1 MPYFSSRVP
10 PEVQFSSSAVTPVP
24 DSAPQRRFLSQ
35 RRIQMVLG
43 LLWLLDAGLQFQP
56 YMFTKGFV
64 TQFLVMN
71 AMYQPDVIGQFIIA
85 LSKILVVHP
94 AIWNGIFATI
104 QLVIGLGL
112 LWRRTVR
119 LALTVSFVWV
129 LSVWAIGE
137 GFGRLFTGTATLA
150 GGAPGAVLLYG
161 LIGLLVW
168 PTSRINQGSTHSS
181 VAGDGLLGERGGRI
195 SWSVLWFVGAIVQ
208 ILPGPYPPVSVLL
221 TTINMNLPEPG
232 VLRHL
237 DMVTNIFIERAGPPL
252 VLVLVVVETLIG
264 VYIWRGERWVRP
276 VLWTGILLSLT
287 FWAVGQNFGGIFAG
301 NATDPNSGPLF
312 VLLALTLY
320 PRKPHA
326 TAQDQP
332 TMKEPT

>member
-1 MPYFSSRVP
+1 
-10 PEVQFSSSAVTPVP
+10 
-24 DSAPQRRFLSQ
+24 
-35 RRIQMVLG
+35 
-43 LLWLLDAGLQFQP
+43 
-56 YMFTKGFV
+56 MFTKGFV

-85 LSKILVVHP
+85 LSKLLVVHP
-94 AIWNGIFATI
+94 AIWNGLFATV
-104 QLVIGLGL
+104 QLLIGLGL

-119 LALTVSFVWV
+119 LALAASFVWV
-129 LSVWAIGE
+129 LGVWAIGE
-137 GFGRLFTGTATLA
+137 GFGRLFTGTATLT

-168 PTSRINQGSTHSS
+168 PTTRINQGSMESS
-181 VAGDGLLGERGGRI
+181 VASNGLLGERAGRI
-195 SWSVLWFVGAIVQ
+195 LWTMLWSVGAIVE

-232 VLRHL
+232 ILRHL
-237 DMVTNIFIERAGPPL
+237 DMNMNIFIERAGLPL
-252 VLVLVVVETLIG
+252 VLGIVAVEMFIG

-276 VLWTGILLSLT
+276 VLWTGILVSLI
-287 FWAVGQNFGGIFAG
+287 FWVVGQNFGGIFAG

-320 PRKPHA
+320 PRNPHTSA
-326 TAQDQP
+326 SDQLP
-332 TMKEPT
+332 MTEPA